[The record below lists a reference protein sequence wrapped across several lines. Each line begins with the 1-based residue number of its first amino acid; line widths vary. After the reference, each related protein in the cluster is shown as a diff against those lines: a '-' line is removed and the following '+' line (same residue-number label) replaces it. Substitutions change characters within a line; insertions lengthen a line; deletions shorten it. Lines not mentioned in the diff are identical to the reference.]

1 MSLTLPK
8 TKTIVMLFVAA
19 AVLATTLV
27 AGLYFISFAPDS
39 RFSVSSTNQDWGIF
53 GDYIGGTLGTA
64 FSLLAFFGVL
74 CTVWLQASQLD
85 LAGKQA
91 QLDEIQ
97 RVLAT
102 VSTRLDQLL
111 SDQVNHQFK
120 NYKLRSEPIDFF
132 RVLSAGGT
140 ATLSPPASDW
150 MIQGQLNETIAE
162 CKAALAPQAPV
173 VGIELDQL
181 AWLLGRYQEHGGA
194 AAVVDFYRRRYN
206 AVACWLDVLGF
217 VGKHPYIQQ
226 IFIPQSLREFLT
238 PQSG

>member
-1 MSLTLPK
+1 
-8 TKTIVMLFVAA
+8 MLFVAA
-19 AVLATTLV
+19 AVLATALV
-27 AGLYFISFAPDS
+27 AGLYFISFSHGS
-39 RFSVSSTNQDWGIF
+39 RFELSNANLDWGLF
-53 GDYIGGTLGTA
+53 GDYVGGTLGTV

-85 LAGKQA
+85 LADKQA

-120 NYKLRSEPIDFF
+120 SYKLRSEPANFF

-140 ATLSPPASDW
+140 AKLSPTPSDW
-150 MIQGQLNETIAE
+150 MVEAQLNEIIAE
-162 CKAALAPQAPV
+162 CKSALGPQAPV

-181 AWLLGRYQEHGGA
+181 AWLLDRYQEQGGA
-194 AAVVDFYRRRYN
+194 AAVVDFYRRRYS
-206 AVACWLDVLGF
+206 AVACWLDALGF
-217 VGKHPYIQQ
+217 VGGHPYTQK
-226 IFIPQSLREFLT
+226 IFMPQSLREVLT
-238 PQSG
+238 PQPG

>member
-1 MSLTLPK
+1 MPLSLLK

-19 AVLATTLV
+19 AVLATVLV
-27 AGLYFISFAPDS
+27 TGLYFISFAPGS
-39 RFSVSSTNQDWGIF
+39 RFDLSGANQDWGIF
-53 GDYIGGTLGTA
+53 GDYIGGTLGTV

-120 NYKLRSEPIDFF
+120 SYKLRSEPADFF

-140 ATLSPPASDW
+140 ATLSTPPSDW
-150 MIQGQLNETIAE
+150 MVQAQLNDIIAE

-181 AWLLGRYQEHGGA
+181 AWLLGRYQEQGGA
-194 AAVVDFYRRRYN
+194 ATVVDFYRRRYN

-217 VGKHPYIQQ
+217 AGAHPHTQK
-226 IFIPQSLREFLT
+226 IFMPQSLRDVLT
-238 PQSG
+238 PQPG